1 MEEIDNVVIQ
11 THNLTSI
18 FNVCKDSLLNQNMN
32 AICAAPGYGKTTAL
46 VSFQRQFPEN
56 VVMIKVFASM
66 SPSLF
71 YSSIYNELA
80 SQKYDNKL
88 PLYIAIKRAANL
100 FVNQGKNM
108 LLLIDEATKFNHN
121 FFQHLQDFRDLTRG
135 NTGIVIAGGDYFR
148 TKFEKWSIKAE
159 NGMPEFYSRINAWQN
174 LNPPTFD
181 EIVAII
187 RAHDIHDNG
196 FEKNCREVKDFRE
209 LKNIIDKYRLIKEK
223 QTKENL
229 RMVSS

>member
-1 MEEIDNVVIQ
+1 MEEIDNLIIQ
-11 THNLTSI
+11 THSLSTI
-18 FNVCKDSLLNQNMN
+18 FNVCEDSLLYNNMN
-32 AICAAPGYGKTTAL
+32 AICAEPGFGKTTGL

-80 SQKYDNKL
+80 SQKYDSRL

-100 FVNQGKNM
+100 FVSQGKKM
-108 LLLIDEATKFNHN
+108 LLIIDEATKFNHN

-135 NTGIVIAGGDYFR
+135 NTGIVIAGGHYFR

-159 NGMPEFYSRINAWQN
+159 NGMPEFISRISTWQR
-174 LNPPTFD
+174 LDPPTFD
-181 EIVAII
+181 ETVSII
-187 RAHDIHDNG
+187 RAHNIHDNG
-196 FEKNCREVKDFRE
+196 FEKMCEEVKDYRE
-209 LKNIIDKYRLIKEK
+209 LKKYIEKYNKIKSK
-223 QTKENL
+223 QTEKNL
-229 RMVSS
+229 KVVSS